1 MSDVMEFGF
10 DDGKVIKNQGVELW
24 KQSRPKEKS
33 RVSIISFK
41 KFADVVLARKA
52 KEKGAALSD
61 QEKAEIIAKVDAKLS
76 EQLKKPVDQLTE
88 ADRLDIKS
96 PKFAYAF
103 THYGGENSG
112 IGTIRCLSKYEG
124 NTVLKPE
131 VCCDKFGDADQT
143 VGVVVLTYPVGD
155 DLQVDEDLLKQRKYT
170 GIHIWKLSSKKFQK
184 LQTSYAEARAD
195 SRFVPD
201 LSVELDGDPKYQKQN
216 ISALSS
222 AVWAR
227 ETMDPAVRA
236 WVLDQGLRAW
246 KYVSNNLGFEMKK
259 DKLIE
264 KLGGGS
270 AAPQMSSASSAER
283 PALVQSYDTLID

>member
-10 DDGKVIKNQGVELW
+10 DDGKVIKNQGVELF
-24 KQSRPKEKS
+24 KQSRPKEKT

-41 KFADVVLARKA
+41 KFADVVIAKKA
-52 KEKGAALSD
+52 KEAGHPLSD
-61 QEKAEIIAKVDAKLS
+61 QEKAEIIAKVDAKLA
-76 EQLKKPVDQLTE
+76 EQLKKPVEQLTE

-124 NTVLKPE
+124 NTVTKPE
-131 VCCDKFGDADQT
+131 LCCDKFGDADQT
-143 VGVVVLTYPVGD
+143 VGVVVMTYPVGD
-155 DLQVDEDLLKQRKYT
+155 DMQVDEDLLKQKKYT
-170 GIHIWKLSSKKFQK
+170 TFNVWKLSSKKFQK
-184 LQTSYAEARAD
+184 LQTAYAEARAD
-195 SRFVPD
+195 GRQVID
-201 LSVELDGDPKYQKQN
+201 LGVELDGDPKYQKQIIN
-216 ISALSS
+216 GMSS

-227 ETMDPAVRA
+227 ETMDPSVKA

-264 KLGGGS
+264 KLGGGGS
-270 AAPQMSSASSAER
+270 SPQMGAASAEK
-283 PALVQSYDTLID
+283 PQLVQSYDTLID